1 MEEGFSR
8 LSMSGDPEPT
18 IYSRDHFD
26 RGLSATEVG
35 RRWERFGYNEILEK
49 KKNRLLVF
57 LRYFWGP
64 IPWMIETAAV
74 LSAVIARWEDF
85 GVVIV
90 LLLVNAVVGFY
101 EERKAENA
109 IELLKQRLAPVA
121 RVLRDGAW
129 LEIPARELVPG
140 DIVHLRLGDIV
151 PADCRL
157 LRGKY
162 LLLDES
168 ALTGESL
175 PVEKK
180 AGDPAYSSSII
191 RQGEMDAEV
200 TATGEATYFGKTT
213 RLLQVKPPRGHFQKA
228 VIRIGN
234 YLILLAVILVSV
246 VTVVALLRQ
255 EPLLET
261 LQFALILVIAAIPAA
276 LPAVM
281 TVTLAVG
288 ALALAKGEAIVSRLA
303 SVEEAAGMDILC
315 ADKTGTLTK
324 NSLTLGE
331 IRTFP
336 EVSREEVIRAAAL
349 ASRAKGKDPI
359 DLAILAGQ
367 AEPGGGGE
375 ADGEQVDFTPFDPV
389 SKLSQATI
397 RNADGSTFECRKRGS
412 PGDHHPHE
420 VRYRGCSY
428 G

>member
-1 MEEGFSR
+1 
-8 LSMSGDPEPT
+8 
-18 IYSRDHFD
+18 
-26 RGLSATEVG
+26 
-35 RRWERFGYNEILEK
+35 
-49 KKNRLLVF
+49 
-57 LRYFWGP
+57 
-64 IPWMIETAAV
+64 MIETAAV

-255 EPLLET
+255 EPLVET
-261 LQFALILVIAAIPAA
+261 LQFALILVVAAIPAA

-367 AEPGGGGE
+367 AEPAGRGE
-375 ADGEQVDFTPFDPV
+375 GRRMGNRLTSPPLTLSPSSLRQLFGTRTEAPSRSQKGLPRRSPPSRSQVPRLQLRLTNGPLPSRRRGTGPLEWHGPV
-389 SKLSQATI
+389 RGVPGTISVSSLS
-397 RNADGSTFECRKRGS
+397 STLRGKTRL
-412 PGDHHPHE
+412 P
-420 VRYRGCSY
+420 
-428 G
+428 